1 MELVSRVLLTI
12 IMSYFESTNVFKTST
27 FSYLLSVSTVLRC
40 VVLTSTYE
48 LRNNELA
55 RIKVTLFRI
64 FEILRQKPV
73 FRGPHLIKAD
83 RKDPQTFLSP

>member
-1 MELVSRVLLTI
+1 
-12 IMSYFESTNVFKTST
+12 MSYFQSTNVFKTST
-27 FSYLLSVSTVLRC
+27 FSDLLSVSTVLRY
-40 VVLTSTYE
+40 VILTSTYE